1 MEKKYPNRILYS
13 QEVAS
18 MEYNPAVVEG
28 FKEDKS
34 LYEESFQEYLSKEE
48 HDAIVKPLVE
58 ALKRYETA
66 GFDVNGQMFSV
77 GSVAREALEN
87 YKKQTGK

>member
-1 MEKKYPNRILYS
+1 MEKKFPPRVWLPESAIQAFS
-13 QEVAS
+13 RRMAS
-18 MEYNPAVVEG
+18 
-28 FKEDKS
+28 
-34 LYEESFQEYLSKEE
+34 SFNMDQTHFISVEE
-48 HDAIVKPLVE
+48 HQALIAPLIE

-87 YKKQTGK
+87 YKKQTGVKDEKSST